1 LNINKVLKLNGTLL
15 DKNQLENHL
24 QKTAANHN
32 IKAKA
37 DKETYPVPELKENF
51 EFIKETYNLL
61 NEHLKLEIG
70 IHPAGEWLLDNFYI
84 IEETVKQ
91 IEKELTLKK
100 YVNFLGISNGSY
112 EGFARIYVLASEIV
126 AYTDGKIEKND
137 LEKYIESYQTKRTL
151 NMDEIWNIGLFLQI
165 AIINNIKEVCEKI
178 YNSQLQKY
186 KVEEIAERL
195 IEHKEKDE
203 QKFKSSK
210 SLAKNTFQYMRYS
223 FIEYMA
229 YTLKRYGKKGYSYLK
244 VLEETVEM
252 AGSSV
257 SDIIKK
263 EHFDIAVKKV
273 LMANYITSIKKIQ
286 RIDFLEVFQ
295 KLNGV
300 EEILKHDPASVYSKM
315 DHSTKSY
322 YRNKI
327 KEISSKTKIS
337 EIYIAKKIL
346 ELCQRN
352 QMMEVQ
358 EEKELKELSKEIEQN
373 TLVEKEN
380 VIKKEAHI
388 GYYLIDKGINDLYKE
403 LNFNKRPKMSNESK
417 AKIYIFTFIFLSI
430 IISAGITAIVNLKNI
445 WLNIVGFVLLLIPS
459 SEIVTQLMQYI
470 LSKVVKP
477 KIIPKIDFSEGI
489 DEDNSTIVVIP
500 TILKTKEK
508 VIELM
513 HKLEVFYIA
522 NKSENLYFALL
533 GDCSESDQKEE
544 KYDNEVIEEGLK
556 QAEELNKKYKKQD
569 APIFHFLYRNR
580 TWNEKEGKYLGWERK
595 RGLLNQFNEYI
606 LQTFWDTL
614 KKQEENNKSFRV
626 STLTNIPTDIKYVIT
641 LDADTDLI
649 LGSAFELVGAMAHIL
664 NKPVIDKQKN
674 IVVDGYGIIQPRVGV
689 NLDISYKNLFTKIFA
704 GAGGIDSYTNAISDV
719 YQDNFGEGIFTGKG
733 IYDLQTFSRVMRDTI
748 PENTV
753 LSHDLLE
760 GNYLRCGLASDIM
773 LMDGYPTK
781 YMSFMTRLSRWIR
794 GDWQI
799 AKWLRVK
806 DGEKIFLNLSFLSRF
821 GKWIRG
827 GWHVIKWVFKK
838 DHKGEKT
845 KSELIVEKIY
855 SNPLNLLSRFK
866 IFDNLRRSLL
876 EISIITASL
885 YYIIINKT
893 CGQNIAFIQTLLI
906 IIAVFPFV
914 LEFFNL
920 IIGKKENERKQK
932 DFSPRIAGAK
942 GALLR
947 LLLTFGCLP
956 FKAYTSIKAII
967 KTIYRCLISKKHL
980 LEWTTSE
987 EAEKQSKGDLFS
999 YYRQM
1004 LVNVTFGALLIIFYP
1019 NAIGLIIGSLWA
1031 ITPFVMCK
1039 ISKEKKVK
1047 NSLEK
1052 LDKEEKEYV
1061 LDIAEKTWS
1070 FFEKYLNEEH
1080 NYLITDNYQE
1090 DRNEKAVERTSST
1103 NIGLSM
1109 LAVISAYD
1117 LRIIEIDKCL
1127 DLLEKIIKTVESLEK
1142 WNGHLYNWYNIKTK
1156 APLTPRYIST
1166 VDSGNFVGYLYV
1178 VKAFLE
1184 HFWDTSQNVQIDLN
1198 ENVQFGKCPPNAQNL
1213 LLIVSNMIE
1222 STDFSKLYNRE
1233 HQIFSIG
1240 FNIEENKLTDSYYDL
1255 LASEARQASLVA
1267 IAKKD
1272 VPSKH
1277 WNSLSR
1283 TITTLNDYSG
1293 LISWSGTAFEYL
1305 MPNIN
1310 IPKYEGSLLD
1320 ESCKFMLMS
1329 QMEYAKRLNL
1339 PWGISE
1345 AAFNLKDLHNNYQY
1359 KAFGIPWLG
1368 LKRGLADEFVVSSYG
1383 TILAIGDVPEATI
1396 KNLKLLENYGMNGK
1410 YGFYESIDFTPER
1423 VEKNKK
1429 ASVVKTYMAHHQG
1442 LIMLA
1447 INNLFNDNILQRR
1460 FMQNPEMEAVSILLQ
1475 ERKPEKY
1482 IVTKED
1488 KEKVEKL
1495 KYKDYEDY
1503 VVNSYNKIDEKLIR
1517 GNVISNKN
1525 YTVALNQK
1533 GVGFSKYKDIYIN
1546 RFKQTADYAQ
1556 GVFFYVKN
1564 IKTKEI
1570 ITTNYAQN
1578 DNKKGT
1584 YEISFS
1590 PDKNE
1595 TKIKQSNLKIDV
1607 IDTVDSNTPVEI
1619 RRLKL
1624 INLGNEEQTLEVSSY
1639 FEPVLS
1645 KKEQDYAHP
1654 AFNNLFLIYEYD
1666 EETNSLIVKRKNR
1679 EEAANNVYLVTS
1691 MFTNSKDTSELEYE
1705 IDKEKLIGRGNL
1717 GIPNMIKN
1725 SIPFSNRQEFV
1736 TEPVVALK
1744 RTIKIKPEETITL
1757 DLVISVEEE
1766 KELAIDNLEKY
1777 RTTENVKRTFEL
1789 SKARCETESR
1799 YLRIKGKDISNFQK
1813 MMSYILFQNPAKAL
1827 ATNKIPNVKNK
1838 KYSQSELWKY
1848 GISGD
1853 LPIILVKIKNPTES
1867 YVVKE
1872 ILKAY
1877 EFFKNKNIEIE
1888 LVILDEE
1895 KHSYENYV
1903 REEIENSILNNHM
1916 GYLKNIRG
1924 GIFELSSNEIS
1935 KEDIELLEFVA
1946 SIIIDSKFGGIEN
1959 NLKEIEESYLENYKE
1974 ISNDEI
1980 KQKFIEDNTQ
1990 DIELLKDIDN
2000 LKYYNEYGAF
2010 SNDGKEY
2017 CITENAQNRLPT
2029 VWSNV
2034 LTNKKFGTIATDSF
2048 GGYTWYKNSRLNR
2061 LTAWENSPNFDM
2073 PGDTIYI
2080 KNLENR
2086 SAWSVALNPMPDT
2099 KNYNTVFGFGY
2110 NKYLHKCQG
2119 IEQEL
2124 TVFVPKEDSIKVEI
2138 LKLKNTTPTK
2148 KKLKVYY
2155 YTKPVLGEDEIK
2167 TSKFINLD
2175 FDGNNNTII
2184 ARNLYNNEIDGYSMY
2199 LSCSEKINSYTGD
2212 KSFFL
2217 GNGGLGNPDGISKIK
2232 LNNENSLGRN
2242 SCIAYEVDVELE
2254 SFEEKEI
2261 SILLGAENTV
2271 LDCKNMAYKYSKVQN
2286 CKQELEIIKNYW
2298 KNLLGRC
2305 EVKTPL
2311 ESMNIILNGWAAYQ
2325 TISSRLLARSGFY
2338 QSGGAFGFRD
2348 QLQDTFGIKYLEPEF
2363 LKKQIIKHS
2372 EHQFIEGDVEHWWH
2386 DETGRGIR
2394 TRFSDDLL
2402 WLPFAIAEYINF
2414 TGDNS
2419 ILDIETSYLQG
2430 AELQEIQDEKYDL
2443 YLPSEIKE
2451 SIYLHAV
2458 KAIEKSLNFGE
2469 NGLPKIGSG
2478 DWNDGF
2484 STVGNKGK
2492 GESVWLGFFL
2502 YDILEKFIPICKEKG
2517 DLDLAEKYEQIKQN
2531 LKHALNT
2538 SGWDGRWFK
2547 RAFMDD
2553 GNTLGSMENDE
2564 CRIDGISQ
2572 SWSVISNAGDNDKK
2586 FISMESLENHLVDK
2600 EHGIIKLLDP
2610 PFNKGKL
2617 KPGYIKAYLPGVR
2630 ENGGQYTHASC
2641 WVIIAEAMLGFGNK
2655 ALEYFRMINPI
2666 EHTRTKE
2673 TANKYKTEPFSI
2685 AADIYG
2691 AGNLAGRGGWTWY
2704 TGSSSWYYKAGI
2716 EYILGLKIEKG
2727 ILKIEPC
2734 IPNNWKEYSI
2744 KYKWKESIYNIK
2756 IQNPEGKNTGVT
2768 KVLLNENEVENEIK
2782 LDGTRNVY
2790 NIMVIM

>member
-1 LNINKVLKLNGTLL
+1 MNINKVLKLNGTLL

-24 QKTAANHN
+24 QKIAANHN
-32 IKAKA
+32 IKTKS

-100 YVNFLGISNGSY
+100 YVNFLGISNGNY
-112 EGFARIYVLASEIV
+112 EGFARIYLLASEIV
-126 AYTDGKIEKND
+126 AYTEGKIEKED
-137 LEKYIESYQTKRTL
+137 LEKYIKSYQTKRTL

-165 AIINNIKEVCEKI
+165 AIINNIKDVCEKM
-178 YNSQLQKY
+178 YSSQLQKY
-186 KVEEIAERL
+186 KVEEIVERL
-195 IEHKEKDE
+195 IEHKEKEE
-203 QKFKSSK
+203 QRF
-210 SLAKNTFQYMRYS
+210 KNTRALSKNAFQDMRYS

-252 AGSSV
+252 AGSNV
-257 SDIIKK
+257 SEVIKK

-286 RIDFLEVFQ
+286 RIDFLELFQ

-300 EEILKHDPASVYSKM
+300 EEILKQDPAGVYSKM
-315 DHSTKSY
+315 DHTSKSY

-352 QMMEVQ
+352 QIQ
-358 EEKELKELSKEIEQN
+358 DK
-373 TLVEKEN
+373 T
-380 VIKKEAHI
+380 AHI

-417 AKIYIFTFIFLSI
+417 AKIYIFTFITLSI
-430 IISAGITAIVNLKNI
+430 ILSVGITAVTNFKNM
-445 WLNIVGFVLLLIPS
+445 WLNIVSFILLLIPS
-459 SEIVTQLMQYI
+459 SEIVIQLMQYV
-470 LSKVVKP
+470 LSKIVKP
-477 KIIPKIDFSEGI
+477 KLIPKIDFSEGI
-489 DEDNSTIVVIP
+489 DEENATIVVIP

-508 VIELM
+508 VEELM

-544 KYDNEVIEEGLK
+544 KYDTEVIKEGIK
-556 QAEELNKKYKKQD
+556 QTEELNKKYKKEN
-569 APIFHFLYRNR
+569 APIFYFLYRNR

-606 LQTFWDTL
+606 LGNI
-614 KKQEENNKSFRV
+614 KNPFRV
-626 STLTNIPTDIKYVIT
+626 NTFEQFGDTSQNAQKFKYVIT

-649 LGSAFELVGAMAHIL
+649 LDSGFELVGAMAHIL
-664 NKPVIDKQKN
+664 NKPVIDEQKN

-704 GAGGIDSYTNAISDV
+704 GSGGIDSYTNAISDV

-733 IYDLQTFSRVMRDTI
+733 IYDLQTFSRVMKDTI

-781 YMSFMTRLSRWIR
+781 YLSFMTRLSRWIR

-827 GWHVIKWVFKK
+827 GWSVIKWVVKK
-838 DHKGEKT
+838 DNKSSNKSKT
-845 KSELIVEKIY
+845 KTEIIVEKIS

-876 EISIITASL
+876 EFSIISAAIYFL
-885 YYIIINKT
+885 IINKIN
-893 CGQNIAFIQTLLI
+893 GENIVFIQTFLI
-906 IIAVFPFV
+906 IIAVFPFI

-920 IIGKKENERKQK
+920 IIGKKENEKKQK
-932 DFSPRIAGAK
+932 DFSPRIAGGK
-942 GALLR
+942 GAFLR
-947 LLLTFGCLP
+947 LILTLGCLP
-956 FKAYTSIKAII
+956 YKAYISIKAIV
-967 KTIYRCLISKKHL
+967 KTLYRCMFSKKHL

-1004 LVNVTFGALLIIFYP
+1004 LANVIVGALLVIFYP
-1019 NAIGLIIGSLWA
+1019 NLIGLIIGILWI
-1031 ITPFVMCK
+1031 ITPFIMCE
-1039 ISKEKKVK
+1039 ISKEKKFK
-1047 NSLEK
+1047 NNLEK
-1052 LDKEEKEYV
+1052 LDKEEKDYV
-1061 LDIAEKTWS
+1061 LDIANKTWN
-1070 FFEKYLNEEH
+1070 FFEHYLNEEH

-1090 DRNEKAVERTSST
+1090 DRKEKAVARTSST

-1117 LRIIEIDKCL
+1117 LKMITIDKCINI
-1127 DLLEKIIKTVESLEK
+1127 LEKIINTVDSLEK
-1142 WNGHLYNWYNIKTK
+1142 WNGHLYNWYNTKTK
-1156 APLTPRYIST
+1156 EPLNPKYIST

-1178 VKAFLE
+1178 VKSFLE
-1184 HFWDTSQNVQIDLN
+1184 QL
-1198 ENVQFGKCPPNAQNL
+1198 GKCPQIAQNL
-1213 LLIVSNMIE
+1213 LLIISNIIDN
-1222 STDFSKLYNRE
+1222 TDFSKLYNKE

-1283 TITTLNDYSG
+1283 TITTLNSYSG

-1329 QMEYAKRLNL
+1329 QMEYAKKLNL

-1383 TILAIGDVPEATI
+1383 TILAIVDEPEATI
-1396 KNLKLLENYGMNGK
+1396 KNLKLLEAYGMNGK

-1442 LIMLA
+1442 LILLS
-1447 INNLFNDNILQRR
+1447 INNLFNNNILQKR
-1460 FMQNPEMEAVSILLQ
+1460 FMKNPEMESVSILLQ

-1503 VVNSYNKIDEKLIR
+1503 IVNSYNKIDERLIR
-1517 GNVISNKN
+1517 GNVISNEN
-1525 YTVALNQK
+1525 YTIAINQK

-1556 GVFFYVKN
+1556 GIFFYIKN

-1570 ITTNYAQN
+1570 ITTNYSQN
-1578 DNKKGT
+1578 DNKKGAF
-1584 YEISFS
+1584 EISFS

-1595 TKIKQSNLKIDV
+1595 TKIKQANLKIDV
-1607 IDTVDSNTPVEI
+1607 INTVDNNTPVEI
-1619 RRLKL
+1619 RRLKVL
-1624 INLGNEEQTLEVSSY
+1624 NLGNEEQTLEVSSY

-1645 KKEQDYAHP
+1645 RKEQDYAHP
-1654 AFNNLFLIYEYD
+1654 AFNNLFLIYEFD
-1666 EETNSLIVKRKNR
+1666 EETNSLILKRKNR
-1679 EEAANNVYLVTS
+1679 EETTNNVYLATS
-1691 MFTNSKDTSELEYE
+1691 MFTSSKETSDIEYE

-1717 GIPNMIKN
+1717 NIPNMIKN
-1725 SIPFSNRQEFV
+1725 SIPFSNKQEFI

-1744 RTIKIKPEETITL
+1744 RTIKIKPEETITV
-1757 DLVISVEEE
+1757 DLVISVEED
-1766 KELAIDNLEKY
+1766 KKNAISNLEKY
-1777 RTTENVKRTFEL
+1777 KTTENVKRTFEL

-1813 MMSYILFQNPAKAL
+1813 MMSYILFQNPAIVEK
-1827 ATNKIPNVKNK
+1827 TREIINVQNK
-1838 KYSQSELWKY
+1838 KYNQSELWKY

-1853 LPIILVKIKNPTES
+1853 LPIILLKIKNASEG
-1867 YVVKE
+1867 YVIKE
-1872 ILKAY
+1872 VLKAY
-1877 EFFKNKNIEIE
+1877 EFFKNKNIETE

-1903 REEIENSILNNHM
+1903 KEEIENSILNNHM
-1916 GYLKNIRG
+1916 GYLKNVRG
-1924 GIFELSSNEIS
+1924 GIFELSTNEIN
-1935 KEDIELLEFVA
+1935 KEDVELLEFVA
-1946 SIIIDSKFGGIEN
+1946 SIVIDSKFGGIEN
-1959 NLKEIEESYLENYKE
+1959 NLKEIEESYFDNYKNV
-1974 ISNDEI
+1974 SNDEF
-1980 KQKFIEDNTQ
+1980 KQELIDDNMQ
-1990 DIELLKDIDN
+1990 DSELLKDPQDF
-2000 LKYYNEYGAF
+2000 KYYNEFGAF
-2010 SNDGKEY
+2010 STDGKEY
-2017 CITENAQNRLPT
+2017 WITENFQNRLPT

-2034 LTNKKFGTIATDSF
+2034 LANEKFGTIVTDSL

-2061 LTAWENSPNFDM
+2061 LTAWENSPSFDI
-2073 PGDTIYI
+2073 PGDTAYI
-2080 KNLENR
+2080 KNMENG
-2086 SAWSVALNPMPDT
+2086 SVWSVALNPRPDT
-2099 KNYNTVFGFGY
+2099 KNYNTILGFGY
-2110 NKYLHKCQG
+2110 NKYLHRCQG
-2119 IEQEL
+2119 IDQEL
-2124 TVFVPKEDSIKVEI
+2124 TVFVPKEDSVKVEI

-2148 KKLKVYY
+2148 KKIKVYY
-2155 YTKPVLGEDEIK
+2155 YAKPVLGEDEIK
-2167 TSKFINLD
+2167 TSKYINLD
-2175 FDGNNNTII
+2175 FDRNNNTII

-2212 KSFFL
+2212 KNFFL
-2217 GNGGLGNPDGISKIK
+2217 GNGGLQNPDGISKIK
-2232 LNNENSLGRN
+2232 LNNENSLGKS

-2261 SILLGAENTV
+2261 SIVLGAEDSI
-2271 LDCKNMAYKYSKVQN
+2271 LDCKNISYKYSKLQN
-2286 CKQELEIIKNYW
+2286 CKQELEIVKNYW

-2348 QLQDTFGIKYLEPEF
+2348 QLQDTFGLKYLDPEI
-2363 LKKQIIKHS
+2363 LKKQILKHS

-2386 DETGRGIR
+2386 DETKRGIR

-2402 WLPFAIAEYINF
+2402 WLPYAVAEYINF
-2414 TGDNS
+2414 TGDKS
-2419 ILDIETSYLQG
+2419 ILDTETSYLQG
-2430 AELQEIQDEKYDL
+2430 KQLQENQDEKYDL

-2451 SIYLHAV
+2451 SIYLHAK

-2502 YDILEKFIPICKEKG
+2502 YSILEKFIPICKEKG
-2517 DLDLAEKYEQIKQN
+2517 DIDLVEKYEKVKQD

-2538 SGWDGRWFK
+2538 NAWDGRWYK

-2630 ENGGQYTHASC
+2630 ENGGQYTHVC
-2641 WVIIAEAMLGFGNK
+2641 
-2655 ALEYFRMINPI
+2655 
-2666 EHTRTKE
+2666 
-2673 TANKYKTEPFSI
+2673 
-2685 AADIYG
+2685 YG
-2691 AGNLAGRGGWTWY
+2691 
-2704 TGSSSWYYKAGI
+2704 
-2716 EYILGLKIEKG
+2716 
-2727 ILKIEPC
+2727 
-2734 IPNNWKEYSI
+2734 
-2744 KYKWKESIYNIK
+2744 
-2756 IQNPEGKNTGVT
+2756 
-2768 KVLLNENEVENEIK
+2768 
-2782 LDGTRNVY
+2782 
-2790 NIMVIM
+2790 